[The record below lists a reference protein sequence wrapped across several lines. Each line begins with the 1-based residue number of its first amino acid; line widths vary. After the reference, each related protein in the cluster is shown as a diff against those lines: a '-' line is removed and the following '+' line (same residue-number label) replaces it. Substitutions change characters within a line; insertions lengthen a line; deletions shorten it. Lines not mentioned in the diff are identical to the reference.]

1 MNLSIT
7 CGLSTRLFSIVFFLI
22 GLGFAQAQLNL
33 PKTLEDPGTSPAYTI
48 NWNDY
53 SGSYTFTFSQIL
65 PNNESI
71 TLIVGNRH
79 TPSSKIHIHR
89 RSSTGYS
96 TNHYRFTYTDDNH
109 LTPFTIA
116 TLDTIPISA
125 NLQFQFTL
133 DPFVALQQER
143 NHPNENQPITP
154 YFGDQAKL
162 SLYAAD
168 TQDPPDVVGTWGTPL
183 TFSTAE
189 LSLLGDTD
197 GHTLLLSQ
205 KGVSTVR
212 SANITI
218 SANANTQAIA
228 DAIQDAAAQIEIY
241 AKGVVQEDGSL
252 SVYADEAIEIT
263 DNPPVIIPLGELD
276 YFSQFDELI
285 ESGSSADRP
294 DAHTGSARSTSTGVT
309 GFSQPN
315 GVACSGAVTYAQ
327 ALELV
332 EAAGARLPTLL
343 ELQDDATRGTGCN
356 YDVNFLWTQTVGSN
370 PGERMVDKGRYSSS
384 APKSIAET
392 ATAYVRYIYDNEPIT
407 NTLPSDVYHDYG
419 KPYTDVGAT
428 AIDDA
433 DGDLTASIVTVNP
446 VNPNKIGTY
455 TVTYNVTDSAGNA
468 ANEVSRTVHVADLS
482 PPVITP
488 LGNVDYFSQFDEL
501 IESGSSVDRPDAHTG
516 SARSTSTGVTGFS
529 QPSDVACSG
538 AVTYAQAL
546 ELVEAAGARLPTLL
560 ELQDDATKGT
570 GCGYDANL
578 LWTQTVGSSPGERWV
593 DTGNAGHANGGAQSI
608 AETET
613 AYVRYIYDN
622 EPITNVRPSDVN
634 LDVDEDYTDAG
645 ATATDSFDGDL
656 TESIVTVNPVDTS
669 TAGTYTI
676 TYNVSDAAGNNAD
689 EVTRTVI
696 VYATTHVDHLKA
708 QTLWI
713 YPNPVDLFLHIAYQS
728 ATNVQY
734 TVFDL
739 SGKELATQSASGQ
752 THRINVSDLSKGVYL
767 LTAKLGNQNLTHR
780 FVKE

>member
-79 TPSSKIHIHR
+79 TPSSKIRINR
-89 RSSTGYS
+89 RSSTSYS

-116 TLDTIPISA
+116 TLDTIPMSA

-162 SLYAAD
+162 SFYAAD
-168 TQDPPDVVGTWGTPL
+168 TQDPPDVVGTWGNPL

-218 SANANTQAIA
+218 SANANANANAQAIA

-241 AKGVVQEDGSL
+241 AEGVVQEDGSL

-285 ESGSSADRP
+285 ESGSSA
-294 DAHTGSARSTSTGVT
+294 
-309 GFSQPN
+309 
-315 GVACSGAVTYAQ
+315 
-327 ALELV
+327 
-332 EAAGARLPTLL
+332 
-343 ELQDDATRGTGCN
+343 
-356 YDVNFLWTQTVGSN
+356 
-370 PGERMVDKGRYSSS
+370 
-384 APKSIAET
+384 
-392 ATAYVRYIYDNEPIT
+392 
-407 NTLPSDVYHDYG
+407 
-419 KPYTDVGAT
+419 
-428 AIDDA
+428 
-433 DGDLTASIVTVNP
+433 
-446 VNPNKIGTY
+446 
-455 TVTYNVTDSAGNA
+455 
-468 ANEVSRTVHVADLS
+468 
-482 PPVITP
+482 
-488 LGNVDYFSQFDEL
+488 
-501 IESGSSVDRPDAHTG
+501 DRPDAHTG

-645 ATATDSFDGDL
+645 ATATDPFDGDL

-696 VYATTHVDHLKA
+696 VHATAHVDHLKA

-752 THRINVSDLSKGVYL
+752 NHQLNVSGLSKGVYF
-767 LTAKLGNQNLTHR
+767 LTAKLGNQNLVHR